1 MRGRAIDA
9 ATRESLL
16 TPEEREARRLAEEE
30 RNREYQEMRARR
42 MALLNA
48 EFDNLYAT
56 RTSEGLTLTLTF
68 TDRYDI
74 NQTQPTI

>member
-1 MRGRAIDA
+1 MRGRAVDA

-56 RTSEGLTLTLTF
+56 RTSEGLTLTF